1 MTEIPVSE
9 ETSVSPPI
17 RVAGVRFQPT
27 GRLYSFDIDGCED
40 LRVGDVVLVETA
52 RGQQLG
58 EVATLRPMRPGEQG
72 RNLSPVLRRATGR
85 DLALRS
91 QWQDKAQEALSTAE
105 KLAAEMRIPLKL
117 SSAEYTFDGR
127 QLTLLYV
134 GDEKDKKHSLDWLA
148 QRLQRTL
155 SVQVELRRIGPRDH
169 AKLLGGYG
177 ACGEPCCC
185 SRFLAEFN
193 PVSIKMAKTQGVS
206 LNPSEITGVCGR
218 LRCCLAYE
226 EGQYLEACEAL
237 PRRKERVMT
246 PYGEGKVVDLLP
258 LQGVVVV
265 MVEDRR
271 VDVPVEQ
278 VTRLS

>member
-1 MTEIPVSE
+1 MTEIQNSDSQTPP
-9 ETSVSPPI
+9 PPI

-27 GRLYSFDIDGCED
+27 GRIYSFDIGACQD
-40 LRVGDVVLVETA
+40 LRTGDVVLVETA

-58 EVATLRPMRPGEQG
+58 EVAALRPMRAGEEG
-72 RNLSPVLRRATGR
+72 RNLSPILRRATGR
-85 DLALRS
+85 DLALRA
-91 QWQDKAQEALSTAE
+91 QWQERAQEALATAE
-105 KLAAEMRIPLKL
+105 ELAAEMRISVKL

-134 GDEKDKKHSLDWLA
+134 GDEKDRKHSLDRLA

-226 EGQYLEACEAL
+226 EGQYLEACELL

-246 PYGEGKVVDLLP
+246 PYGEGKVIDLLP
-258 LQGVVVV
+258 MQGVVVV
-265 MVEDRR
+265 MLEDRR